1 VIFLSVEVWSWKG
14 LTTQYVLFVIE
25 LATRRVSLC
34 GITTNPNEAWMLQV
48 ARNLMDSESGAL
60 LGKRHLIV
68 DRDTKYSAAFRAFL
82 AREGV
87 DVIRLSPRSP
97 NLNAFAERFARSIKN
112 ECLSKL
118 IPIGG
123 PMLRRAGGEG
133 LAKRK
138 GVVARRGLKAAWS
151 KRTSRCTRNRP
162 FEWYALH
169 LLNDAYFFVGN
180 PESSSHYVSIS
191 STIRR

>member
-1 VIFLSVEVWSWKG
+1 LFNLEIKIGRGTIRRILKDHLIEPAPARDRRIPWSVFLKTHWKSLAASDFFSVEVWSWKG
-14 LTTQYVLFVIE
+14 LTTQYILFVIE

-87 DVIRLSPRSP
+87 DVIRLPPRSP
-97 NLNAFAERFARSIKN
+97 NLQV
-112 ECLSKL
+112 
-118 IPIGG
+118 GG
-123 PMLRRAGGEG
+123 RPYHFRITPATKYR
-133 LAKRK
+133 
-138 GVVARRGLKAAWS
+138 
-151 KRTSRCTRNRP
+151 RNR
-162 FEWYALH
+162 
-169 LLNDAYFFVGN
+169 V
-180 PESSSHYVSIS
+180 ESPSAPVRPVSSLARGILEIVL
-191 STIRR
+191 